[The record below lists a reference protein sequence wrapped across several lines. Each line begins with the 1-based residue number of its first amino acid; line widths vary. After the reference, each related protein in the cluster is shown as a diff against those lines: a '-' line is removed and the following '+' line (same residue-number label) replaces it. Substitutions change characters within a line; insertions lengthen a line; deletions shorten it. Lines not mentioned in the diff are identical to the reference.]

1 MNKDSKLTKRGLLSF
16 ISSIYDPIEMISS
29 LLMLEPNLIIQELWR
44 KDLAWDEQLSEDIE
58 QRWIA

>member
-44 KDLAWDEQLSEDIE
+44 KNLARDEQQSEDIE

>member
-44 KDLAWDEQLSEDIE
+44 KNLAWDEQLPEGIE

>member
-44 KDLAWDEQLSEDIE
+44 KNLAWDKQQSEDIE

>member
-44 KDLAWDEQLSEDIE
+44 KNLAWDEQLSEDIE